1 MSDKTKTAAVET
13 PAPKKS
19 AGKLPEN
26 LYYKNKAEE
35 IVLKPATDVI
45 ASIVKLFKV
54 KMAGDKTA
62 EDIVKTM
69 LLLNLRSS
77 PNQAELPEGFEDA
90 SKLENA
96 AGDSLA
102 DFTHAFATKH
112 IQYKLENE
120 EQKNTEKQ
128 AAAEARE
135 AAKQAKVEENKKY
148 QAEADEFSE
157 MLVSNVAKQKKTA
170 SKITD
175 SLIGAI
181 KFSSDK
187 VSMVN
192 GGMGVV
198 LAKGSSKADIANAA
212 AVVLSAFEGV
222 KNAEG
227 AIQFI
232 VGDLVNASV
241 EAKVFRTQNEA
252 ASGLKH
258 IISDKCQKTYQ
269 LGTIQQYA
277 MMAARIPAE
286 QRKLGIAP
294 SLYLAAAKVTIPR
307 IKDARPG
314 DEEAANAEVI
324 EFRNEL
330 IEDINS
336 GSVNTKDIA
345 TKVNDFKVQKGYIK
359 PVTDD
364 KAEIN
369 RQLHRLFMSQW
380 LGDKLANKQDKVVV
394 GRGRESYEYT
404 LAELVEI
411 KDEAMEYLEGAL
423 LKEYDIDALVKGTKI
438 IDKNGKS
445 KEVPYRISDPFFVAG
460 KKEAE
465 PLKIEEVEKVE
476 EEEVEEEE
484 EEDDSDI

>member
-1 MSDKTKTAAVET
+1 
-13 PAPKKS
+13 
-19 AGKLPEN
+19 
-26 LYYKNKAEE
+26 
-35 IVLKPATDVI
+35 
-45 ASIVKLFKV
+45 
-54 KMAGDKTA
+54 
-62 EDIVKTM
+62 
-69 LLLNLRSS
+69 
-77 PNQAELPEGFEDA
+77 
-90 SKLENA
+90 
-96 AGDSLA
+96 
-102 DFTHAFATKH
+102 
-112 IQYKLENE
+112 
-120 EQKNTEKQ
+120 
-128 AAAEARE
+128 
-135 AAKQAKVEENKKY
+135 
-148 QAEADEFSE
+148 
-157 MLVSNVAKQKKTA
+157 
-170 SKITD
+170 
-175 SLIGAI
+175 
-181 KFSSDK
+181 
-187 VSMVN
+187 
-192 GGMGVV
+192 
-198 LAKGSSKADIANAA
+198 
-212 AVVLSAFEGV
+212 
-222 KNAEG
+222 
-227 AIQFI
+227 
-232 VGDLVNASV
+232 
-241 EAKVFRTQNEA
+241 
-252 ASGLKH
+252 
-258 IISDKCQKTYQ
+258 
-269 LGTIQQYA
+269 
-277 MMAARIPAE
+277 MAARIPAE

-380 LGDKLANKQDKVVV
+380 LGDKLANKHDKVVV

-465 PLKIEEVEKVE
+465 PLKLEEVEKVE